1 MKKLYKKLR
10 DYLTELGTLTPI
22 ALITALLPFV
32 GSAVLITFSSP
43 ISSWFKENLFIG
55 SFFYLIFVVF
65 FCGMSLLPTNVIG
78 VICGWAFGFW
88 SGLFLHM
95 LAVVGAA
102 SLSFLIHRR
111 IAGERLTHVFEH
123 HPKANAIYNALIK
136 RSFWRTTL
144 LICLLRLSPAM
155 PFALTNFMMTS
166 ARVPYSSYA
175 IGTLVGMLPRSAAVV
190 FFGSGLDVLDFDNP
204 NDFWILIFGIIATII
219 SIIFVG
225 KISKHALLRMTK
237 EDQNTESAQVLK
249 FPR

>member
-1 MKKLYKKLR
+1 MTKLYRKLR
-10 DYLTELGTLTPI
+10 NYLKELGTLTPI
-22 ALITALLPFV
+22 ALITAFLPFA

-43 ISSWFKENLFIG
+43 ISLWFKDNFITGSLVYALFVI
-55 SFFYLIFVVF
+55 F
-65 FCGMSLLPTNVIG
+65 FCGMVLLPTNVIG

-88 SGLFLHM
+88 FGIVLHS

-123 HPKANAIYNALIK
+123 HPKANAIYKALLK
-136 RSFWRTTL
+136 RSYWRTTL

-155 PFALTNFMMTS
+155 PFALTNFLMTS

-175 IGTLVGMLPRSAAVV
+175 IGTLIGMFPRSAAVV
-190 FFGSGLDVLDFDNP
+190 FFGSGLAVLDFDNP
-204 NDFWILIFGIIATII
+204 NDIWLLIFGIIATII

-225 KISKHALLRMTK
+225 IVSKRALARMT
-237 EDQNTESAQVLK
+237 EANQDL
-249 FPR
+249 